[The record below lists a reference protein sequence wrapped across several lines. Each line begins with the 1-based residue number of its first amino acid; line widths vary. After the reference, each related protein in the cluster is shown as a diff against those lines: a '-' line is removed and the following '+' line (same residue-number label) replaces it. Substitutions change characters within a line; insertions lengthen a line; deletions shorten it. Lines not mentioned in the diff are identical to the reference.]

1 MVIYTYQ
8 KNMECLW
15 LVNSKYNNGW
25 WNIKLKRLEFFIKGN
40 ISDNGKD
47 GMMSKA
53 EILHEL
59 YHQCSEINFNDSH
72 EIISSAESEEEAD
85 FFRIVT
91 DFVLQQKQKKVIEE
105 NRL

>member
-1 MVIYTYQ
+1 
-8 KNMECLW
+8 
-15 LVNSKYNNGW
+15 
-25 WNIKLKRLEFFIKGN
+25 
-40 ISDNGKD
+40 
-47 GMMSKA
+47 MSKA

-105 NRL
+105 KRF